1 MNLPRILL
9 IVGALVVAGLAAFL
23 IKNFADQKES
33 ELADAKTAKT
43 DNTVAAVDVL
53 VAERDLATGLILIPD
68 HMRWLSWPK
77 AAIQPGYVTKDG
89 EITMKDVVGSAVRRG
104 ITKGEPVIQA
114 KLLKP
119 GEAGFLSGVLKPGMR
134 AATVTVN
141 PETGAAGFIL
151 PGDFVDIM
159 LTRQIQVA
167 ASATVGKKFVSETIF
182 RRMRVLAIDQ
192 VLDDLA
198 ETARVGRTV
207 TLEVTPKQAEE
218 LAVAKRLGTISLI
231 LRSVAKID
239 TGEDKADTELTSGA
253 SFLNT
258 RRRVLVSRTDLPAG
272 TLLKDI
278 DTTWLPTS
286 KVDPKSGIIIDSFTS
301 QSSLRGAFLKNP
313 VKKNQPILEY
323 EIIRPGEQG
332 FILAALQPGMTA
344 VSIPITQ
351 VTGVSGFISSGDRV
365 DIMLTHT
372 VNDMNPNAIMP
383 VRNYS
388 ETIMQN
394 VRILA
399 MERSDSGGTASP
411 KIGGTIT
418 VELSPRN
425 AEKIVLATQ
434 MGTLTLAMRSI
445 PAGDRSEE
453 PDWAVSKLSVSSA
466 LRDFL
471 IRGTST
477 DQDLMLHRE
486 RIMGIA
492 PRSKPRRKPSKAAK
506 TENRPA
512 VAPAQ
517 NDTGIVRIYRS
528 TAQSSVT
535 VRR

>member
-9 IVGALVVAGLAAFL
+9 VVGALVVAGLAAFL

-33 ELADAKTAKT
+33 ELADAKTAKA
-43 DNTVAAVDVL
+43 DNIVAAVEVL
-53 VAERDLATGLILIPD
+53 VAERDLATGVILIPD
-68 HMRWLSWPK
+68 HMRWLRWPK
-77 AAIQPGYVTKDG
+77 SAVQDGYVTKDG
-89 EITMKDVVGSAVRRG
+89 KVSMNDVVGSAVRRG
-104 ITKGEPVIQA
+104 ITKGEPVVKS

-151 PGDFVDIM
+151 PGDSVDIM

-167 ASATVGKKFVSETIF
+167 ASGSVAKRVVSETIF
-182 RRMRVLAIDQ
+182 RSMRVLAIDQ

-198 ETARVGRTV
+198 ETARVGRTI

-231 LRSVAKID
+231 LRSIA
-239 TGEDKADTELTSGA
+239 KADTNEAKAETELTSGA

-258 RRRVLVSRTDLPAG
+258 RRRILVARTDLPAG

-286 KVDPKSGIIIDSFTS
+286 KVDPQSGVIVDSFTS
-301 QSSLRGAFLKNP
+301 QSSLRGAYLKNQ
-313 VKKNQPILEY
+313 VKQNQAILEH

-365 DIMLTHT
+365 DIMLTHA
-372 VNDMNPNAIMP
+372 VNDISDDPIMP

-388 ETIMQN
+388 ETILEN

-399 MERSDSGGTASP
+399 MERKDGDEAAAP

-418 VELSPRN
+418 LELSPRD
-425 AEKIVLATQ
+425 AEKVVLASQ
-434 MGTLTLAMRSI
+434 MGTLTLAMRSV
-445 PAGDRSEE
+445 PAGDRSDE
-453 PDWAVSKLSVSSA
+453 PEWAVSKLTVSTA

-471 IRGTST
+471 IRGTAT

-492 PRSKPRRKPSKAAK
+492 PRSRPQRKPTKPAKAERRS
-506 TENRPA
+506 TP
-512 VAPAQ
+512 VPMQ
-517 NDTGIVRIYRS
+517 TDTGMVRIYRS
-528 TAQSSVT
+528 TTQSSVT